1 MAHNTDISFL
11 LERLIQSSIK
21 TPSSLDIDHWKLSAL
36 RTLTNSHSTRINQF
50 EITARLEGLEEKWII
65 NNKGSLAEALHVRRA
80 ELSVTSNKWTPE
92 ILSFLLELSDRP
104 VEHPNLT
111 DLALPK
117 PKPELSAPLTWA
129 DILAEDPLDD
139 QDGVWEN
146 VNFAADESDDDERYE
161 SIPSNHSVL
170 IPESGVAGQAVKVCD
185 ETFIGPAANIS
196 LRVIQNAQWWNSQ
209 EDDRLGLICEEDED
223 RRPRGN
229 PTELQ
234 AVREVIFTLLG
245 LPTSVFSQ
253 DDEGHISVSESNF
266 LKHASQESLTD
277 QLQGFA
283 VIATKLLSIRRWVER
298 DARFPLEEA
307 FQTALASR
315 LEIVDRALSTIQ
327 SKILSWDAQAVRTL
341 LKLYNETVSISG
353 LLLQVH
359 DTLLELDNTSE
370 TERPF
375 RILECLFDKT
385 CVRQSIGD
393 AEGSSYMANLFFD
406 CFQTYLKPVRLWMEK
421 GQLTGRDGA
430 FFIKKEKEDVQ
441 LNSVWRDQYHL
452 IKDSNGELH
461 APRFLHLA
469 AKKIFDTG
477 KSVDFLRRLGWESH
491 DLRQHPLEDVA
502 LTYQSIC
509 LSPNT
514 DLFSPFAEIFDV
526 ALNRWIARKHQASL
540 AELRAQIESHCS
552 LQSSLDALEYIYF
565 ANSAL
570 NPDVNSKI
578 FEKID
583 TGKYWWND
591 GFVMTELFRAAL
603 KRIPSDRL
611 RFCPRPATH
620 VARRSMSA
628 LEDIRVS
635 YTLPWPVANVI
646 STDSITVYQRVSIFL
661 TQLQR
666 AKYLLQQQRITK
678 IVQAADGKP
687 FLEFYK
693 LRHRLLWLTNT
704 ILTYINDMVLTVAT
718 AEMRAAMERADLDSM
733 IAVHRAYI
741 SRLEDQCLLL
751 KKHRSIHQAIISLL
765 DLTVLFSDVQAS
777 HARGKLS
784 STSEG
789 RFTDAKIKHSERK
802 EVAKP
807 GSEVEDSDSD
817 SDSDSDESGFGSTWH
832 PEASDVVKLK
842 DMLGTFRNLHCLITA
857 AVKGLSKADSAPSW
871 EMLASYLA
879 MGWE

>member
-1 MAHNTDISFL
+1 MAHNADISFL

-21 TPSSLDIDHWKLSAL
+21 TPSKLDIDHWKRSAL
-36 RTLTNSHSTRINQF
+36 RILTDTHSTRINQF
-50 EITARLEGLEEKWII
+50 EITARLEGLEEKWMI
-65 NNKGSLAEALHVRRA
+65 NNKDSLAEALHIRRA
-80 ELSVTSNKWTPE
+80 ELSVTLNKWTPE
-92 ILSFLLELSDRP
+92 ILSLLLELSDRP
-104 VEHPNLT
+104 FVQSSLT
-111 DLALPK
+111 DLAL

-129 DILAEDPLDD
+129 DIVAEDPLDD
-139 QDGVWEN
+139 PDGVWEN
-146 VNFAADESDDDERYE
+146 VDFAADESNDDERNE
-161 SIPSNHSVL
+161 SVHSDHSVL
-170 IPESGVAGQAVKVCD
+170 TPGSSVAGQAVEACD
-185 ETFIGPAANIS
+185 DTLIEPAASIS
-196 LRVIQNAQWWNSQ
+196 LRVIRDSQWWNSQ
-209 EDDRLGLICEEDED
+209 EDDRLGLICEGDED

-229 PTELQ
+229 LTELQ
-234 AVREVIFTLLG
+234 AIREVIFTLLG

-266 LKHASQESLTD
+266 LKHTSQESLTD

-283 VIATKLLSIRRWVER
+283 AIATKLLSIRHWVER

-327 SKILSWDAQAVRTL
+327 SKILSCNAQAVKTL
-341 LKLYNETVSISG
+341 LNLYNETLSISG

-359 DTLLELDNTSE
+359 DTLLELDNTSNL
-370 TERPF
+370 ERPF
-375 RILECLFDKT
+375 RILECLFDKA
-385 CVRQSIGD
+385 CIRQSIGD
-393 AEGSSYMANLFFD
+393 AEGYTYIANLFFD
-406 CFQTYLKPVRLWMEK
+406 CFQTYLRPVRLWMEK
-421 GQLTGRDGA
+421 GQLTGCDGV
-430 FFIKKEKEDVQ
+430 FFIKKEEKDVQ

-491 DLRQHPLEDVA
+491 DLLQNPPEDVA

-509 LSPNT
+509 MSPNI
-514 DLFSPFAEIFDV
+514 DLFSPFAELFNV
-526 ALNRWIARKHQASL
+526 ALNRWIARKHQVI
-540 AELRAQIESHCS
+540 ELCAQLESHCS

-565 ANSAL
+565 TNGAL
-570 NPDVNSKI
+570 NPDVNSNI

-583 TGKYWWND
+583 TGQYRWNN
-591 GFVMTELFRAAL
+591 GFVMTELFKATL
-603 KRIPSDRL
+603 TRIPFDRL
-611 RFCPRPATH
+611 RFCPRPATE
-620 VARRSMSA
+620 VAGRSMSA
-628 LEDIRVS
+628 LEDFRVS

-666 AKYLLQQQRITK
+666 AKYLLQRQRINK
-678 IVQAADGKP
+678 IVQAADMNP

-704 ILTYINDMVLTVAT
+704 ILTYINDMVLRVAT
-718 AEMRAAMERADLDSM
+718 AEMRIAIARADFDSM
-733 IAVHRAYI
+733 IEVHHAYI

-765 DLTVLFSDVQAS
+765 DLTVLLSDVQAC
-777 HARGKLS
+777 HARRKIS

-789 RFTDAKIKHSERK
+789 RFRDAKIEHSEL
-802 EVAKP
+802 EAVAKP

-817 SDSDSDESGFGSTWH
+817 SDESGFGSTRH
-832 PEASDVVKLK
+832 LEAPDVVKLK

-857 AVKGLSKADSAPSW
+857 AVRGLSKADSAPCW
-871 EMLASYLA
+871 EMLASCLA
-879 MGWE
+879 MGWEL

>member
-1 MAHNTDISFL
+1 MAHNANVSFL

-21 TPSSLDIDHWKLSAL
+21 TPSKLDIDHWKLSAL

-50 EITARLEGLEEKWII
+50 EITARLEGLEEKWMI
-65 NNKGSLAEALHVRRA
+65 NNKDSLAEALHVRRA

-104 VEHPNLT
+104 IEHPNLT
-111 DLALPK
+111 DLALPN
-117 PKPELSAPLTWA
+117 PELTAPLTWA
-129 DILAEDPLDD
+129 DTVAEDLLDD

-146 VNFAADESDDDERYE
+146 VDFAADESNDDEQNERA
-161 SIPSNHSVL
+161 PSDYSVL
-170 IPESGVAGQAVKVCD
+170 TPESSVAGQAVESCD
-185 ETFIGPAANIS
+185 ETLIGPAAKIS

-209 EDDRLGLICEEDED
+209 EDNRLGLLCEEVQD

-229 PTELQ
+229 LTELQ

-253 DDEGHISVSESNF
+253 GHEGHIGVSESNF
-266 LKHASQESLTD
+266 LKHASQQSLTD
-277 QLQGFA
+277 QLQAFA
-283 VIATKLLSIRRWVER
+283 VIANKLLGIRRWVER
-298 DARFPLEEA
+298 DARYPLEEA
-307 FQTALASR
+307 FQNALTSR
-315 LEIVDRALSTIQ
+315 LEIVDRALSAIQ
-327 SKILSWDAQAVRTL
+327 SKILSCDRQAVKTL
-341 LKLYNETVSISG
+341 LNLYDETLNISG
-353 LLLQVH
+353 LLLQVY
-359 DTLLELDNTSE
+359 DTLLELDKASE
-370 TERPF
+370 LKRPF
-375 RILECLFDKT
+375 RILECLFDET
-385 CVRQSIGD
+385 CIRQSIGD
-393 AEGSSYMANLFFD
+393 AAGYSYMAQLFFD
-406 CFQTYLKPVRLWMEK
+406 CFRTYLRPVTLWMEK
-421 GQLTGRDGA
+421 GQLTGHDGV
-430 FFIKKEKEDVQ
+430 FFIRKEVKDVQ
-441 LNSVWRDQYHL
+441 LDSIWRDQHHL
-452 IKDSNGELH
+452 IKDNNGELH

-477 KSVDFLRRLGWESH
+477 KSVDFLRCLGWGSH
-491 DLRQHPLEDVA
+491 DLRLNPLEDVA

-509 LSPNT
+509 LSPNI
-514 DLFSPFAEIFDV
+514 DLLSPFAELFDV
-526 ALNRWIARKHQASL
+526 ALNRWIARKHRASL
-540 AELRAQIESHCS
+540 TELRAQLESHCS

-570 NPDVNSKI
+570 NADANTKI

-583 TGKYWWND
+583 TGKYRWND
-591 GFVMTELFRAAL
+591 GFVMTELFKAAL

-611 RFCPRPATH
+611 QLCPKPATH

-666 AKYLLQQQRITK
+666 AKYLLQRQRIIK
-678 IVQAADGKP
+678 VVQAADRKP

-718 AEMRAAMERADLDSM
+718 AEMRTAMERADLDCM
-733 IAVHRAYI
+733 IAVHRAYV

-751 KKHRSIHQAIISLL
+751 KHRSIHQAIISLL

-777 HARGKLS
+777 HARGKIS
-784 STSEG
+784 STSKG
-789 RFTDAKIKHSERK
+789 RFKDARVKNPEMK
-802 EVAKP
+802 EVAKS
-807 GSEVEDSDSD
+807 GSEVEGSD
-817 SDSDSDESGFGSTWH
+817 SDSDSDEPDFGSTWH
-832 PEASDVVKLK
+832 SEAPDVVKLK
-842 DMLGTFRNLHCLITA
+842 DMLSTFRNLHCLITA

-871 EMLASYLA
+871 EVLASYLD

>member
-1 MAHNTDISFL
+1 MAHNADISFL

-21 TPSSLDIDHWKLSAL
+21 TPSKLDIDHWKLSAL

-50 EITARLEGLEEKWII
+50 EITARLERLEEKWMIS
-65 NNKGSLAEALHVRRA
+65 NKDSLAEALHVRRA
-80 ELSVTSNKWTPE
+80 ELSVKSNKWTPE
-92 ILSFLLELSDRP
+92 ILSLLLELSDRP

-117 PKPELSAPLTWA
+117 PELPAPLTWA
-129 DILAEDPLDD
+129 DIVAEDPFDD

-146 VNFAADESDDDERYE
+146 VDFAADESNDDERNE
-161 SIPSNHSVL
+161 SVPSDHSVL
-170 IPESGVAGQAVKVCD
+170 TPESSVAGQAVEACD
-185 ETFIGPAANIS
+185 ETLVGPVANIS
-196 LRVIQNAQWWNSQ
+196 FRVIQNAQWWNSQ
-209 EDDRLGLICEEDED
+209 EDRRLGLICEEDED
-223 RRPRGN
+223 RRPRAN
-229 PTELQ
+229 LTELQ

-307 FQTALASR
+307 FQIALASR
-315 LEIVDRALSTIQ
+315 LEIVDRALSAIQ
-327 SKILSWDAQAVRTL
+327 SEILSWDAQAVKTL
-341 LKLYNETVSISG
+341 LNLYNETLSISG

-359 DTLLELDNTSE
+359 DTLLELDNTSRLK
-370 TERPF
+370 RPF
-375 RILECLFDKT
+375 RILECLFDQT

-393 AEGSSYMANLFFD
+393 AEGYIYMAQFFFD
-406 CFQTYLKPVRLWMEK
+406 CFQTYLRPVRLWMEK
-421 GQLTGRDGA
+421 GQLTGRDGV
-430 FFIKKEKEDVQ
+430 FFIRKEEKDVQ
-441 LNSVWRDQYHL
+441 LNSIWRDQYHL

-477 KSVDFLRRLGWESH
+477 KSVDFLSRLGWESH
-491 DLRQHPLEDVA
+491 DLRQHPPEDVA

-509 LSPNT
+509 LSPNI
-514 DLFSPFAEIFDV
+514 DLLSPFAELFDV
-526 ALNRWIARKHQASL
+526 ALNRWIARKHEASL
-540 AELRAQIESHCS
+540 TKLRAQLESHCS
-552 LQSSLDALEYIYF
+552 LQSSLDALEYLYF
-565 ANSAL
+565 ANGAL
-570 NPDVNSKI
+570 NPDVNGKI

-583 TGKYWWND
+583 TGKCRWND
-591 GFVMTELFRAAL
+591 GFVMTELFKAAL
-603 KRIPSDRL
+603 KRIPSDHL
-611 RFCPRPATH
+611 QICPRPATL
-620 VARRSMSA
+620 VARRSMRA
-628 LEDIRVS
+628 LEDIRVL

-646 STDSITVYQRVSIFL
+646 STDSITVYQRISIFL

-666 AKYLLQQQRITK
+666 AKYLLQRQRITK
-678 IVQAADGKP
+678 MVQAADKKP
-687 FLEFYK
+687 FLEFYI

-704 ILTYINDMVLTVAT
+704 ILTYINDMVLSVAT
-718 AEMRAAMERADLDSM
+718 AEMRTAMERADLDSM

-741 SRLEDQCLLL
+741 TRLEDQCLLL
-751 KKHRSIHQAIISLL
+751 KKHSSIHQAIISLL
-765 DLTVLFSDVQAS
+765 DLTVLFSDVQAA
-777 HARGKLS
+777 HARGKI
-784 STSEG
+784 SEG
-789 RFTDAKIKHSERK
+789 HFTHAKIKHSALK

-817 SDSDSDESGFGSTWH
+817 SDESGFGSTWH
-832 PEASDVVKLK
+832 SEAPDAVKLK
-842 DMLGTFRNLHCLITA
+842 DMLGTFRNLHSLIRA
-857 AVKGLSKADSAPSW
+857 AVKGISKADSAPCW

>member
-1 MAHNTDISFL
+1 MAHNADISFL

-21 TPSSLDIDHWKLSAL
+21 TPSKLDIDHWKRSAL
-36 RTLTNSHSTRINQF
+36 RTLANSHSTRTNQF
-50 EITARLEGLEEKWII
+50 EITARLEGLEEKWMI
-65 NNKGSLAEALHVRRA
+65 NNKDSLAEALHVRRA

-92 ILSFLLELSDRP
+92 ILSLLLELSERP
-104 VEHPNLT
+104 IEHSNPT

-117 PKPELSAPLTWA
+117 PELPAPLTWA

-139 QDGVWEN
+139 QDGVWDN
-146 VNFAADESDDDERYE
+146 VDFAVDESNDDERTE
-161 SIPSNHSVL
+161 SAHSDHSVL
-170 IPESGVAGQAVKVCD
+170 TPESSVVGQAVEACD
-185 ETFIGPAANIS
+185 ESLIEPAANIS
-196 LRVIQNAQWWNSQ
+196 LQVIQNAQWWNSQ
-209 EDDRLGLICEEDED
+209 EDDRLSSICEEDED
-223 RRPRGN
+223 RRPRVN

-298 DARFPLEEA
+298 EARTALEEA
-307 FQTALASR
+307 FQTAIASR
-315 LEIVDRALSTIQ
+315 LEIVDRALSAIQ
-327 SKILSWDAQAVRTL
+327 SKILSCDAQAVKTL
-341 LKLYNETVSISG
+341 LNLYNKTLTISG
-353 LLLQVH
+353 LLLPVH
-359 DTLLELDNTSE
+359 DTLLELDNTSKSK
-370 TERPF
+370 RPF

-385 CVRQSIGD
+385 CLRQSIGD
-393 AEGSSYMANLFFD
+393 AEGYTYMATLFFD
-406 CFQTYLKPVRLWMEK
+406 CFQTYFRHVRLWMEK
-421 GQLTGRDGA
+421 GQLIGRDGV
-430 FFIKKEKEDVQ
+430 FFIKKKEKDVQ
-441 LNSVWRDQYHL
+441 LNSVWRDQYYL

-491 DLRQHPLEDVA
+491 DLGQLPPEDVT

-509 LSPNT
+509 LSPKT
-514 DLFSPFAEIFDV
+514 DLFSPFAELFDI
-526 ALNRWIARKHQASL
+526 ALNRWIARKHQAFL
-540 AELRAQIESHCS
+540 TELRAQLESHCS

-565 ANSAL
+565 ANGAL

-578 FEKID
+578 FEKMD
-583 TGKYWWND
+583 TGKYRWND
-591 GFVMTELFRAAL
+591 GFVMTELFKAAL

-611 RFCPRPATH
+611 QSCPRPATN
-620 VARRSMSA
+620 VAWRSMSA
-628 LEDIRVS
+628 LEDIRVL

-646 STDSITVYQRVSIFL
+646 STNSISVYQRVSIFL

-666 AKYLLQQQRITK
+666 AKYLLQRQRITK
-678 IVQAADGKP
+678 IVQGADRKP
-687 FLEFYK
+687 VLEFYK
-693 LRHRLLWLTNT
+693 LRHHLLWLTNT

-718 AEMRAAMERADLDSM
+718 AEMRTAMERADLDSM
-733 IAVHRAYI
+733 IAVHHAYI

-751 KKHRSIHQAIISLL
+751 QRHRSIHQAIISLL
-765 DLTVLFSDVQAS
+765 DLTVLFSDVRAS
-777 HARGKLS
+777 HARRKIS

-789 RFTDAKIKHSERK
+789 RFTDAKIEHSGLK
-802 EVAKP
+802 EVAEP
-807 GSEVEDSDSD
+807 GSEVED

-832 PEASDVVKLK
+832 SEAPDVVKLK
-842 DMLGTFRNLHCLITA
+842 DMLSTFRNLHCLITA
-857 AVKGLSKADSAPSW
+857 AVKGLSKADSAPCW
-871 EMLASYLA
+871 EMLATYLS